1 MLFARRFLAGPGRW
15 WFRDEPEVQD
25 APDVQVSSED
35 AWEDAGRQR
44 SESQVSNLDEW
55 DWDIVEA
62 IEDQSRQNAVLAILP
77 GDFASDAALEPESPA
92 RTQGCGS
99 SSCFCCP
106 KASRDTAVRAAPS
119 ETVVPENVYVE
130 LNPLVER
137 TDVSEPDR
145 PPSPHESVGSDDGA
159 AGLAR
164 NVCSTGN
171 LPMHK
176 DHPEQA
182 APLAGFAAHCGRFAS
197 TTTSH
202 WCGRY
207 PGTVPRGSEE
217 ELASKLQRQLARAEQ
232 EGCVLQSGSRPSA
245 VADVQ
250 ATTADEAKAARPK
263 SSGTCVQLLYASKR
277 HSLFDFQSTGP
288 DSRMAARSNRPRPP
302 KLSHSGS
309 LDKVDGVLSRQTSKD
324 SSPVALAAFGLLN
337 PPDSHPSTPI
347 GVPELKKPLAL
358 DDVNEELVERGRET
372 WHAWLQ
378 RLLVFTGPGWL
389 MSIAYVDP
397 GNLEA
402 DLQVGAQ
409 FGYSLLWALTGAT
422 FMGLGMQLLAAR
434 LGCATKRHLAEHC
447 RDAFEFPLRQLLWML
462 TELAIVGSDIQEV
475 IGCSIGLE
483 LLFGI
488 PLTVGV
494 LITAFAA
501 FIFLFLERLGTRPL
515 ELFFGVLILI
525 LALSMGR
532 LYARICPDSMAV
544 AEGLLVPWLPPSAMQ
559 QVVGMVGCVI
569 MPHNL
574 FLHSALVQSR
584 VVQPGGEADAVWLFT
599 VESTCAIVTSLIIN
613 TFVVAVFAK
622 GFFGKPGTDAIGL
635 ANAGQYLGEAFGE
648 PMKIVWALGLCAA
661 GQSSTMT
668 GAYAG
673 QWVMQG
679 YLDLKVAPW
688 KRAIITRSMA
698 LVPCLAVAIYF
709 RGQRDGLDIL
719 NTYLNV
725 LQSAVLPFAAVPLLL
740 FAGSKRVMDNLV
752 LSNTSLIAAWS
763 ATSLIICANLYLA
776 VQQFAGYGMA
786 RMQVGCTI
794 YMLTIIY
801 VAWKGHQAVR

>member
-1 MLFARRFLAGPGRW
+1 MLFARRLLAGPGRW
-15 WFRDEPEVQD
+15 WFRDVHD
-25 APDVQVSSED
+25 APDVQVSSEE

-44 SESQVSNLDEW
+44 SKSQVSNLDEW

-62 IEDQSRQNAVLAILP
+62 TEDQSRENAVLATLP
-77 GDFASDAALEPESPA
+77 GDFASDAAMEPESPA
-92 RTQGCGS
+92 RTQCGS
-99 SSCFCCP
+99 SSSCICP
-106 KASRDTAVRAAPS
+106 KATRDTAVRAAPC
-119 ETVVPENVYVE
+119 ETVVEDVYVG
-130 LNPLVER
+130 LTPPLER
-137 TDVSEPDR
+137 SDVTEPDESSR
-145 PPSPHESVGSDDGA
+145 PPPDESGSDDEA
-159 AGLAR
+159 AGLSDVR
-164 NVCSTGN
+164 SS
-171 LPMHK
+171 
-176 DHPEQA
+176 EQA
-182 APLAGFAAHCGRFAS
+182 APLAGFAAPCGRFAA
-197 TTTSH
+197 TTTS
-202 WCGRY
+202 WCGLY

-277 HSLFDFQSTGP
+277 HSLFDFQGSIL
-288 DSRMAARSNRPRPP
+288 MAARSNRPTPP

-358 DDVNEELVERGRET
+358 DDVNEDLIERERET

-378 RLLVFTGPGWL
+378 RLLAFTGPGWL

-559 QVVGMVGCVI
+559 QV
-569 MPHNL
+569 L
-574 FLHSALVQSR
+574 
-584 VVQPGGEADAVWLFT
+584 E
-599 VESTCAIVTSLIIN
+599 
-613 TFVVAVFAK
+613 
-622 GFFGKPGTDAIGL
+622 
-635 ANAGQYLGEAFGE
+635 
-648 PMKIVWALGLCAA
+648 
-661 GQSSTMT
+661 
-668 GAYAG
+668 
-673 QWVMQG
+673 
-679 YLDLKVAPW
+679 
-688 KRAIITRSMA
+688 
-698 LVPCLAVAIYF
+698 
-709 RGQRDGLDIL
+709 
-719 NTYLNV
+719 
-725 LQSAVLPFAAVPLLL
+725 
-740 FAGSKRVMDNLV
+740 
-752 LSNTSLIAAWS
+752 
-763 ATSLIICANLYLA
+763 
-776 VQQFAGYGMA
+776 
-786 RMQVGCTI
+786 
-794 YMLTIIY
+794 
-801 VAWKGHQAVR
+801 

>member
-62 IEDQSRQNAVLAILP
+62 IEDQSRENAVLAILP

-277 HSLFDFQSTGP
+277 HSLFDFQ
-288 DSRMAARSNRPRPP
+288 
-302 KLSHSGS
+302 
-309 LDKVDGVLSRQTSKD
+309 
-324 SSPVALAAFGLLN
+324 
-337 PPDSHPSTPI
+337 
-347 GVPELKKPLAL
+347 E
-358 DDVNEELVERGRET
+358 
-372 WHAWLQ
+372 
-378 RLLVFTGPGWL
+378 
-389 MSIAYVDP
+389 
-397 GNLEA
+397 LEA
-402 DLQVGAQ
+402 EEKV
-409 FGYSLLWALTGAT
+409 
-422 FMGLGMQLLAAR
+422 
-434 LGCATKRHLAEHC
+434 
-447 RDAFEFPLRQLLWML
+447 
-462 TELAIVGSDIQEV
+462 
-475 IGCSIGLE
+475 LE
-483 LLFGI
+483 
-488 PLTVGV
+488 
-494 LITAFAA
+494 
-501 FIFLFLERLGTRPL
+501 
-515 ELFFGVLILI
+515 
-525 LALSMGR
+525 
-532 LYARICPDSMAV
+532 
-544 AEGLLVPWLPPSAMQ
+544 
-559 QVVGMVGCVI
+559 
-569 MPHNL
+569 
-574 FLHSALVQSR
+574 
-584 VVQPGGEADAVWLFT
+584 
-599 VESTCAIVTSLIIN
+599 
-613 TFVVAVFAK
+613 
-622 GFFGKPGTDAIGL
+622 
-635 ANAGQYLGEAFGE
+635 
-648 PMKIVWALGLCAA
+648 
-661 GQSSTMT
+661 
-668 GAYAG
+668 
-673 QWVMQG
+673 
-679 YLDLKVAPW
+679 
-688 KRAIITRSMA
+688 
-698 LVPCLAVAIYF
+698 
-709 RGQRDGLDIL
+709 
-719 NTYLNV
+719 
-725 LQSAVLPFAAVPLLL
+725 
-740 FAGSKRVMDNLV
+740 FAG
-752 LSNTSLIAAWS
+752 
-763 ATSLIICANLYLA
+763 
-776 VQQFAGYGMA
+776 
-786 RMQVGCTI
+786 
-794 YMLTIIY
+794 
-801 VAWKGHQAVR
+801 

>member
-1 MLFARRFLAGPGRW
+1 MLFARRLLAGPGRW
-15 WFRDEPEVQD
+15 WFRDVHD
-25 APDVQVSSED
+25 APDVQVSSEE

-44 SESQVSNLDEW
+44 SKSQVSNLDEW

-62 IEDQSRQNAVLAILP
+62 TEDQSRENAVLATLP
-77 GDFASDAALEPESPA
+77 GDFASDAAMEPESPA
-92 RTQGCGS
+92 RTQCGS
-99 SSCFCCP
+99 SSSCICP
-106 KASRDTAVRAAPS
+106 KATRDTAVRAAPC
-119 ETVVPENVYVE
+119 ETVVEDVYVG
-130 LNPLVER
+130 LTPPLER
-137 TDVSEPDR
+137 SDVTEPDESSR
-145 PPSPHESVGSDDGA
+145 PPPDESGSDDEA
-159 AGLAR
+159 AGLSDVR
-164 NVCSTGN
+164 SS
-171 LPMHK
+171 
-176 DHPEQA
+176 EQA
-182 APLAGFAAHCGRFAS
+182 APLAGFAAPCGRFAA
-197 TTTSH
+197 TTTS
-202 WCGRY
+202 WCGLY

-277 HSLFDFQSTGP
+277 HSLFDFQNGKGSIL
-288 DSRMAARSNRPRPP
+288 MAARSNRPTPP

-358 DDVNEELVERGRET
+358 DDVNEDLIERERET

-378 RLLVFTGPGWL
+378 RLLAFTGPGWL

-599 VESTCAIVTSLIIN
+599 VESTCAILTSLIIN

-635 ANAGQYLGEAFGE
+635 ANAGQYLGEAFGQ

-698 LVPCLAVAIYF
+698 LVPCLAVAVYF
-709 RGQRDGLDIL
+709 GGQRDGLDIL

-725 LQSAVLPFAAVPLLL
+725 LQSVVLPFAAVPLLI

-752 LSNTSLIAAWS
+752 LSNTSLIAAWF
-763 ATSLIICANLYLA
+763 ATVLIICANLYLA
-776 VQQFAGYGMA
+776 VEQFAGFGVA
-786 RMQVGCTI
+786 RMQELEAEEKVLEFAG
-794 YMLTIIY
+794 
-801 VAWKGHQAVR
+801 